1 MAADLYLVQA
11 MAPSGID
18 VIIGAKQDPE
28 FGPVMLFGLGGI
40 FVEVMRD
47 VTSRVLPIGPQEARE
62 MIGEIK
68 GGRLLAGFR
77 GAPPA
82 DIEAL
87 VRALVAVS
95 DLVVSHPEIESLDVN
110 PIRVFR
116 EGSGC
121 LALDVKVEVRGDN
134 I

>member
-1 MAADLYLVQA
+1 M
-11 MAPSGID
+11 
-18 VIIGAKQDPE
+18 
-28 FGPVMLFGLGGI
+28 
-40 FVEVMRD
+40 
-47 VTSRVLPIGPQEARE
+47 TSRVLPIGPQEARE

-87 VRALVAVS
+87 ARALVAVS

-121 LALDVKVEVRGDN
+121 LALDVKVEVRGD
-134 I
+134 